1 MVMRCTTAVAISVGL
16 ALLLGCGPDEPLHVD
31 TIQLGRSL
39 NPDNS
44 VAEHTTTFNRG
55 DTVYV
60 AALTSAP
67 GAGTI
72 GVKWTYQGRVIDEPK
87 REVSYR
93 EPAATE
99 FHLVNAGGFPPGN
112 YSVEVF
118 VDGISVGSRN
128 FSVPQ

>member
-1 MVMRCTTAVAISVGL
+1 VTVRTP
-16 ALLLGCGPDEPLHVD
+16 ALLLLTATLLCACGPRDPLRLD

-44 VAEHTTTFNRG
+44 VAVHATTFSPS

-60 AALTSAP
+60 SVLTAA
-67 GAGTI
+67 AGRGTV
-72 GVKWTYQGRVIDEPK
+72 GVKWTYQGRVVDERE

-99 FHLVNAGGFPPGN
+99 FHLVPAGGLPAGA
-112 YSVEVF
+112 YTVEVF
-118 VDGISVGSRN
+118 LDGQPAGSRN
-128 FSVPQ
+128 FRVE